1 MATNLNLVENYTSPL
16 RTIGAKV
23 SFTDGTTNKE
33 LAESDALKSA
43 KIERVGD
50 KTKLFGYGVSQKLIV
65 QAIDKDKEINLDD
78 TFSGNISFKVG
89 DGEYI
94 KASPDF
100 HITETSR
107 DEVSGELTITAQD
120 AIENAK
126 RYTFAD
132 LGMVAPYSVRDVAE
146 AVGSKIGARGTD
158 STQFSPNIVKPVDE
172 WKVYGGGTHE
182 NGYITLPTDTSQ
194 GYYDIPWRCRSDENI
209 YITFTT
215 TSEEETYTPYFTL
228 TFFDVNGKQLHYRIQ
243 KVENVSGT
251 YIFKW
256 NSETI
261 NPTHKNLMKKTNSM
275 RICIKRHSTDST
287 VAYKFKDI
295 MISTQDLDYIPYDS
309 GTYYARN
316 LAKPL
321 EDWSVAQGATRSDGW
336 ITLPTNSAYSHYY
349 VPWNGSTDTFYIKVT
364 VNSDAE
370 TFPYYMGYQFV
381 DAAGS
386 ILLSSAAKYGT
397 ASGET
402 TISWNSSGL
411 SAANKEKLKQTVKVR
426 VFFNGRKIDD
436 VAVPYRFKD
445 VRFSLTDGEYIP
457 YEGAPFALT
466 YETGANYE
474 GTETLQEV
482 LNDIAEATQTIYYI
496 NNSGTLYFKK
506 LDIDGEPVAEIKKNM
521 YFTLDNKELKRL
533 KGVVSATE
541 LGDNVGAELDID
553 GTTQFVRNNAFW
565 ELREDIAT
573 LVDNALA
580 AVSGLSINQ
589 FTCSW
594 RGFPFLEIGDKIAL
608 TTKEDN
614 TIISYFLS
622 DTLEYDGALAQK
634 TDWNYIDNKNETH
647 SNPTTLGEA
656 LNQTYAKVDKANKR
670 IELVAK
676 ESEDK
681 YAQLVITTE
690 GISSD
695 VKDVEEQV
703 ETTKSELTEAIN
715 GVNGELTT
723 VKSTVTTYGTQIEQ
737 NAKDISLKAS
747 SEEVTTVKTN
757 LEAADAANKEL
768 IDANTISVQT
778 VEKNLSDL
786 SVTAEGINASVQ
798 SLTTIIETNAEG
810 VATEL
815 AEINKKVDMN
825 VSAEDV
831 SIAIQTEMAKGT
843 DKVVTSTGYKF
854 DEEGLTVSK
863 SNSEMETKITED
875 GMVVY
880 KNGDAVL
887 TANNQ
892 GVDAKNLHAT
902 TYLIVGTNSRF
913 EDYGS
918 NRTGCFWV
926 GGA

>member
-1 MATNLNLVENYTSPL
+1 MAKNLEMLGSYTSPV
-16 RTIGAKV
+16 RTIGAQIEF
-23 SFTDGTTNKE
+23 SDGTNTTTLKE
-33 LAESDALKSA
+33 QDKLKSA
-43 KIERVGD
+43 RIERTGD
-50 KTKLFGYGVSQKLIV
+50 QSKFFGYGVSQKLNVKALDI
-65 QAIDKDKEINLDD
+65 DKEINLTTDHC
-78 TFSGNISFKVG
+78 GKLQMKVNNG
-89 DGEYI
+89 DYI
-94 KASPDF
+94 DASPDF
-100 HITETSR
+100 HITEVNR
-107 DEVSGELTITAQD
+107 DEVNGELSITAYD
-120 AIENAK
+120 ALHNASK
-126 RYTFAD
+126 YTFAD
-132 LGMVAPYSVRDVAE
+132 LGMKAPYSVRDVAE
-146 AVGSKIGARGTD
+146 AIGSKISARGTD
-158 STQFSPNIVKPVDE
+158 SNHFSPNLVKPVDE
-172 WKVYGGGTHE
+172 WKVYGGATHE
-182 NGYITLPTDTSQ
+182 NGYITLPTDTTQ

-228 TFFDVNGKQLHYRIQ
+228 TFFDVNGKQLHHRVQ

-261 NPTHKNLMKKTNSM
+261 NPTHKKLMKKTNSM

-321 EDWSVAQGATRSDGW
+321 EDWRVAQGATRSDGW
-336 ITLPTNSAYSHYY
+336 ITLPTAAAYSHYY
-349 VPWNGSTDTFYIKVT
+349 IPWNGSTDTFYIKAT

-370 TFPYYMGYQFV
+370 TFPYYIGYQFV
-381 DAAGS
+381 SAAGS
-386 ILLSSAAKYGT
+386 ILLSSAATYGT
-397 ASGET
+397 TSGET
-402 TISWNSSGL
+402 IISWNSSKL

-445 VRFSLTDGEYIP
+445 VRFSLTDGEYVP
-457 YEGAPFALT
+457 YEGAPFTLT

-482 LNDIAEATQTIYYI
+482 LNDIAEATQTIYFI
-496 NNSGTLYFKK
+496 NNKGALYFKK
-506 LDIDGEPVAEIKKNM
+506 LDVDGEPVATIDKEKYI
-521 YFTLDNKELKRL
+521 TLDSSTNRRL
-533 KGVVSATE
+533 VKVVSATE
-541 LGDNVGAELDID
+541 LGDNLEAALTVSGSA
-553 GTTQFVRNNAFW
+553 QFVRDNPFW
-565 ELREDIAT
+565 DLREDRAQ
-573 LVDNALA
+573 LVNNALA
-580 AVSGLSINQ
+580 AVQNLTINQ

-594 RGFPFLEIGDKIAL
+594 RGFPFLEVGDKIAL

-614 TIISYFLS
+614 TVLSYLLS
-622 DTLEYDGALAQK
+622 DTLEYNGALSQNTGWKYENNDA
-634 TDWNYIDNKNETH
+634 ETAT
-647 SNPTTLGEA
+647 NPTNLGDA
-656 LNQTYAKVDKANKR
+656 LKQTYAKVDKANKR

-676 ESEDK
+676 ESDDK

-695 VKDVEEQV
+695 VKEVEEQV
-703 ETTKSELTEAIN
+703 ETTKSELTEEID
-715 GVNGELTT
+715 GVKGELTT
-723 VKSTVTTYGTQIEQ
+723 VKSTVSTQGTQIEQ
-737 NAKDISLKAS
+737 NKTDINLRATK
-747 SEEVTTVKTN
+747 EELTTVQTT
-757 LEAADAANKEL
+757 LEGADAANKEL
-768 IDANTISVQT
+768 IDANAISVQT
-778 VEKNLSDL
+778 IEKSVSEL
-786 SVTAEGINASVQ
+786 SVNAEGISATVE
-798 SLTTIIETNAEG
+798 SLTKTIETNAEG
-810 VATEL
+810 VANEI

-843 DKVVTSTGYKF
+843 DKVITSTGYKF

-913 EDYGS
+913 EDYG